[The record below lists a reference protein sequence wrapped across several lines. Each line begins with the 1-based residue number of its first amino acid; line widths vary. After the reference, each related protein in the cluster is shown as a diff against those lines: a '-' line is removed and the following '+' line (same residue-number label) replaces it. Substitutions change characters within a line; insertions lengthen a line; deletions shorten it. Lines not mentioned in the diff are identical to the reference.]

1 LPVELTHP
9 PTTPLPAGL
18 DEEQATTTRSAG
30 TIGEK
35 ERTRGTHLWK
45 VDIEDEI
52 EYDGCG
58 RK

>member
-35 ERTRGTHLWK
+35 ER
-45 VDIEDEI
+45 IEER
-52 EYDGCG
+52 EWG
-58 RK
+58 